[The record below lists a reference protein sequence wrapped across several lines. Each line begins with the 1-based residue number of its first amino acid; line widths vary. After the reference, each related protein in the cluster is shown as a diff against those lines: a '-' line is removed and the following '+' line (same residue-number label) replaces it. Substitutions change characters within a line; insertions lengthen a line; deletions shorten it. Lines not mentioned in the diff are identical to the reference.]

1 MRLPTVFPAPAQV
14 FAGQVPELSFPEV
27 LTKFGEEARLDGT
40 YFFCKQD
47 SVLSIAKLLEQVRI
61 SACAL
66 SVVLHV

>member
-1 MRLPTVFPAPAQV
+1 M
-14 FAGQVPELSFPEV
+14 PELSFPEV